1 MGYLS
6 KYFSCYYATQLSRFH
21 FVIAST
27 FLVIVCDRT
36 WGCFSKSVF
45 QNYQHDDDED
55 GDVYVMWTTIRMI
68 MSIYV
73 RLKKKKND
81 EMVKRGRRMMITM
94 KNAGRKYYCLHGR
107 AKVCAI

>member
-45 QNYQHDDDED
+45 QNYQHGDSDDD
-55 GDVYVMWTTIRMI
+55 DVDVMWTAIRMI

-73 RLKKKKND
+73 RLKKKTMRWSEGGEENDDND
-81 EMVKRGRRMMITM
+81 ERCRQ
-94 KNAGRKYYCLHGR
+94 KNATVYQEELK
-107 AKVCAI
+107 CAI

>member
-45 QNYQHDDDED
+45 QNYQHGDSDDD
-55 GDVYVMWTTIRMI
+55 DVDVNCYQDDYVYLCET
-68 MSIYV
+68 
-73 RLKKKKND
+73 KEKND
-81 EMVKRGRRMMITM
+81 EMVRGRR
-94 KNAGRKYYCLHGR
+94 GEWW
-107 AKVCAI
+107 